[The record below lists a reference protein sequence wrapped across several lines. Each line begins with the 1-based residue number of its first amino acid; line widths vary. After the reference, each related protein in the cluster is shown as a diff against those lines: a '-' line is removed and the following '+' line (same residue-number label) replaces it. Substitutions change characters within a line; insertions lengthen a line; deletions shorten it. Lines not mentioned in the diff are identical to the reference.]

1 MIDKVG
7 SNFRDYA
14 PVVSRL
20 GLGII
25 MIVAGGHVI
34 AGRQGVHGLAYDLG
48 GLGWGL
54 GIAWGLLALIA
65 GFLVL
70 IGFATRLAALFL
82 FVIFLVMVFKWYEV
96 DVFTDHKLH
105 LHLACIALSLAVFC
119 GGGGEYSVDN
129 KIQQKKAK

>member
-7 SNFRDYA
+7 SNFKDYA
-14 PVVSRL
+14 PVISRL

-25 MIVAGGHVI
+25 MLVAGGRVV
-34 AGRQGVHGLAYDLG
+34 AGRDAGLAGDLA

-54 GIAWGLLALIA
+54 GTAWGLLALIA

-70 IGFATRLAALFL
+70 IGFSTRLAGLFL
-82 FVIFLVMVFKWYEV
+82 AVIFMVMISRWYGVVEAV
-96 DVFTDHKLH
+96 TDHRLH
-105 LHLACIALSLAVFC
+105 LHLACLALSLAVFC

-129 KIQQKKAK
+129 KLQQKKAK